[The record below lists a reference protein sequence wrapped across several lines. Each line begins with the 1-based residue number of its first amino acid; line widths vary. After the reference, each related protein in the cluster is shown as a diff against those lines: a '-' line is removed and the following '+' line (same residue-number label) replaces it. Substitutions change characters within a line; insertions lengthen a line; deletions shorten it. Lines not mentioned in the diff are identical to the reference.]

1 MLMLPYAWA
10 AILRIALMLLQG
22 TDGWVSWNSLERRP
36 TNSPICKYLMAVGSP
51 SAEDSPEP
59 VSVLASVPAPAPASV
74 PASVSVSV
82 PASMAASTADSMRA
96 IEEIRFRDAVFSY
109 PGSDVTYHFDYR
121 FTSGR
126 KYLVVGENGIG
137 KTTMIRML
145 AGLCPLQRGEILANG
160 TLNING
166 MCEAAKR
173 AKIAVLPQDVVPFEG
188 VLSLGPTE
196 PVGPAGGLD
205 DSGSTASFSG
215 GQKKMA
221 FLSSVFAS
229 QADVT
234 ILDEPYAELDAA
246 AKESVTGFINES
258 SLNKIVIV
266 VSHEIPSGLDMH
278 NAEMVRLRRDGNTV
292 VMHNA
297 I

>member
-1 MLMLPYAWA
+1 M
-10 AILRIALMLLQG
+10 G
-22 TDGWVSWNSLERRP
+22 FLEFLGEAP
-36 TNSPICKYLMAVGSP
+36 DQLPICTRWRSGP
-51 SAEDSPEP
+51 QRRDSRACIAAGLGAGRTRFGTCLGIGFGTG
-59 VSVLASVPAPAPASV
+59 VNGCLNSRFNAS
-74 PASVSVSV
+74 
-82 PASMAASTADSMRA
+82 

-173 AKIAVLPQDVVPFEG
+173 AKIAVLPQDVVPFDG

-246 AKESVTGFINES
+246 AKD
-258 SLNKIVIV
+258 
-266 VSHEIPSGLDMH
+266 P
-278 NAEMVRLRRDGNTV
+278 
-292 VMHNA
+292 
-297 I
+297 